1 MTDFMEIEMARKATT
16 YTHRQVQTRS
26 TGIKGIMRSAAFV
39 RGFNEARKG
48 VALDYDAYTET
59 NDQWAYER
67 GRQFGFMFD
76 GPLKIGQSVNLGA
89 ALQFSLAIGRKEIF

>member
-48 VALDYDAYTET
+48 VALDYDAFRDT

-67 GRQFGFMFD
+67 GRQFGCIFD

-89 ALQFSLAIGRKEIF
+89 AVQFSLAIGRKEIF